1 MQSLAWEIGK
11 LGDDAPRLVRAAAR
25 RLEAEPVTTPPA
37 AAASSDAIIAA
48 GKWIAGAVVL
58 GAALIGGAI
67 AFF

>member
-1 MQSLAWEIGK
+1 
-11 LGDDAPRLVRAAAR
+11 VRAAAR
-25 RLEAEPVTTPPA
+25 RLEAEPVSTPP